1 MQIAKMQFW
10 KITDDEKVVPVD
22 ALYFDGY
29 DIAERVLEGMVIKV
43 TLQDGKPQLAAK
55 WLHGVDTHYYTL
67 VANRYL
73 KDMAIQEC
81 EFSTTP
87 DLQDDSGFITLDSQ
101 NEY

>member
-10 KITDDEKVVPVD
+10 KIQEDDQVVPVD

-43 TLQDGKPQLAAK
+43 TLKDGKPQLAAK
-55 WLHGVDTHYYTL
+55 WPHGVDINYYTL

-87 DLQDDSGFITLDSQ
+87 DLEDDSGFIIFDSQ
-101 NEY
+101 NEF